1 MSDTTTIPLKK
12 KTRDQLKKF
21 GRKGETYDAVI
32 KKLMTIAEQHEFY
45 IEQKRILDEEE
56 FLSIDEI

>member
-21 GRKGETYDAVI
+21 GHKGETYDTVI
-32 KKLMTIAEQHEFY
+32 KKLMVIAEQREFY
-45 IEQKRILDEEE
+45 SNQKSILDEEE
-56 FLSIDEI
+56 FFAIDKI